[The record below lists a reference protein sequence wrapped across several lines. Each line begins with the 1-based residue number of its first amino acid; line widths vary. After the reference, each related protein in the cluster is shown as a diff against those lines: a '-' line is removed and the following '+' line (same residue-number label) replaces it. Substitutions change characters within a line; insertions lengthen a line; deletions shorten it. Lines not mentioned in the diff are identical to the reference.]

1 MIKKKPF
8 FGKKIIHPSFTGVYD
23 LNSSCDIIYML
34 GPK

>member
-1 MIKKKPF
+1 MIKKNPSLE
-8 FGKKIIHPSFTGVYD
+8 KKIIHPSFTGVYD